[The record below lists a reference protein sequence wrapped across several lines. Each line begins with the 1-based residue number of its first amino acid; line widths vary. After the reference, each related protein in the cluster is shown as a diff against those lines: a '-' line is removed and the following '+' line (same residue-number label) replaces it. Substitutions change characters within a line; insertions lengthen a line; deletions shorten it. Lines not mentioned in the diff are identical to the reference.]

1 MPPPNLKTKTQ
12 KRDAFRVY
20 NFFIAAARPFR
31 RRSLPKASA
40 GDWGDRPLCR
50 SLFFLGRERP
60 NVNLRLSRSRSTA
73 SFLNVPLTI
82 NDLLSE
88 RAYSSSKRLIVR
100 HKVIQQREQFCSP
113 LDDLAFQV
121 TFLNQFDLPVG

>member
-1 MPPPNLKTKTQ
+1 MPLK
-12 KRDAFRVY
+12 
-20 NFFIAAARPFR
+20 
-31 RRSLPKASA
+31 
-40 GDWGDRPLCR
+40 
-50 SLFFLGRERP
+50 
-60 NVNLRLSRSRSTA
+60 
-73 SFLNVPLTI
+73 I

-88 RAYSSSKRLIVR
+88 WAYSSSKRLIVG

>member
-1 MPPPNLKTKTQ
+1 MPVPFLFPITARTHPPPNAQLCGQ
-12 KRDAFRVY
+12 PLHDFE
-20 NFFIAAARPFR
+20 AAG
-31 RRSLPKASA
+31 LM
-40 GDWGDRPLCR
+40 
-50 SLFFLGRERP
+50 
-60 NVNLRLSRSRSTA
+60 
-73 SFLNVPLTI
+73 I

-121 TFLNQFDLPVG
+121 TFLDQFDLPVG